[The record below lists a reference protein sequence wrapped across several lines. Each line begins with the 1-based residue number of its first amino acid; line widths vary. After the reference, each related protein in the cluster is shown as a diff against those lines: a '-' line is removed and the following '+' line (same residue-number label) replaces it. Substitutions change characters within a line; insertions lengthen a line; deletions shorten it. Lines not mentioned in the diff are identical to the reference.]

1 MFILTLLVERSFMK
15 RPFSFLLAVAL
26 LAATVANS
34 LYLTAAAD
42 SSNLITNPS
51 AETIASGQPANWTPD
66 TWGTSTTTLQLT
78 NTAHSGN
85 EALSITSTARTSGDA
100 KWVPDPVSVTGGQQ
114 YSYSDFYQASVPT
127 EIDAEYI
134 DASGA
139 VSYGY
144 ITAVNAAS
152 TWQQVNA
159 TFTVPANATKVAVMH
174 ILATAG
180 NLTIDDASLTSAIT
194 PPVTPPATGNLITN
208 PSFETGNGSL
218 PANWQTGSWGTNDAS
233 FSYSPTAHTG
243 SKSAS
248 VTIANY
254 TSGDAKW
261 YADAVAV
268 TAGQTYTYSDFYI
281 GSAATSVMAAYTNTD
296 NTTTYAELPVAAAA
310 STWTQYTASFVAPA
324 NASKVTMYHLLSA
337 AGSLSID
344 DVSLTNSTP
353 TTPPPVA
360 PLTIANPSVETSANG
375 TSPDS
380 WSPSS
385 WGTNDASF
393 SYVNDGHTG
402 SKGVKVT
409 IGSYTDGDA
418 KWYFNPVTGLKDG
431 DSYHFSAWIK
441 ASTQVHAVA
450 AFTMKDGSTSYE
462 TLDLPLGVTSSS
474 WTQYASDFTAPTGAQ
489 DATVYLLI
497 SSVGWAETD
506 DYSLSTYTPTGFSEG
521 LVSIDFDD
529 GWKNIYT
536 NGLPLL
542 QKYGLPSTQYI
553 ISGKIGTT
561 GYMTKAQIKAFQTQ
575 GSEIGSHTV
584 DHPDLTT
591 LTATQLDTELS
602 QSQATLRSD
611 FGSSV
616 ASEFA
621 TPYGSYNDTV
631 LTAAKKYYV
640 SQRSTDVGFNS
651 KDNFNPYNI
660 VVQNVDATT
669 TVAQVK
675 AWVKQAQTQ
684 KTWLVL
690 VYHQVENTIAAGD
703 TDAVKTANLNT
714 ELSYIK
720 ASGIAVKT
728 QSAAFA
734 EVTAQM

>member
-1 MFILTLLVERSFMK
+1 MK
-15 RPFSFLLAVAL
+15 RLFSFLVAIVL
-26 LAATVANS
+26 LTTTVANS
-34 LYLTAAAD
+34 LYLTVAAD
-42 SSNLITNPS
+42 SPNLISNPS
-51 AETIASGQPANWTPD
+51 AEAIVSGQPTGWTAN
-66 TWGTSTTTLQLT
+66 TWGTSSTTLQLT
-78 NTAHSGN
+78 SNAHSGS

-100 KWVPDPVSVTGGQQ
+100 KWVPDAVAVTGGQQ
-114 YSYSDFYQASVPT
+114 YTYSDFYQASVPT
-127 EIDAEYI
+127 ELDAEYI

-144 ITAVNAAS
+144 ITATAAAS
-152 TWQQVNA
+152 SWQQANA
-159 TFTVPANATKVAVMH
+159 TFTVPASATKVAVMH

-180 NLTIDDASLTSAIT
+180 NLIIDDASLSSAAT
-194 PPVTPPATGNLITN
+194 TPVTPPAAGNLIAN
-208 PSFETGNGSL
+208 PSFETANGSL
-218 PANWQTGSWGTNDAS
+218 PANWQNGSWGTNDAS
-233 FSYSPTAHTG
+233 FSYDQTGHTG
-243 SKSAS
+243 SKSAR
-248 VTIANY
+248 VTITSY

-261 YADAVAV
+261 YANPAAI
-268 TAGQTYTYSDFYI
+268 TAGQAYTYSDFYTA
-281 GSAATSVMAAYTNTD
+281 SVATHVVAAYTSTD
-296 NTTTYAELPVAAAA
+296 DTTAYAELPLAAAT
-310 STWTQYTASFVAPA
+310 STWTNYTATFTAPA
-324 NASKVTMYHLLSA
+324 NAKSVTLYHLLSA
-337 AGSLSID
+337 LGSLSLD
-344 DVSLTNSTP
+344 DVSLVTST
-353 TTPPPVA
+353 TTPPPQST
-360 PLTIANPSVETSANG
+360 PLAIANPSVETSSDG
-375 TSPDS
+375 TTPDS
-380 WSPSS
+380 WIPSS

-393 SYVNDGHTG
+393 SYSSDAHTG
-402 SKGVKVT
+402 NKSVKAV

-462 TLDLPLGVTSSS
+462 TLALPLGVTSTN
-474 WTQYASDFTAPTGAQ
+474 WTQYTSSFTAPTGAQ

-497 SSVGWAETD
+497 SNAGWVETD
-506 DYSLSTYTPTGFSEG
+506 DYNLTTYNPTGFSEG

-553 ISGKIGTT
+553 ISGNIGTT

-584 DHPDLTT
+584 DHADLTT
-591 LTATQLDTELS
+591 LTAAQLNTELS
-602 QSQATLRSD
+602 QSQATLRSN

-631 LTAAKKYYV
+631 LTAVKKYYV
-640 SQRSTDVGFNS
+640 SHRSTDVGFNS

-660 VVQNVDATT
+660 VVQNVTATT

-675 AWVKQAQTQ
+675 AWVQQAQTQ

-720 ASGIAVKT
+720 TSGIAVKT
-728 QSAAFA
+728 QAAAFA
-734 EVTAQM
+734 EVTAQLQ